1 MMQYLYLVIISIIFI
16 SCSKEVTVDLPDP
29 EEKFVVEGSI
39 ENGSAPIIILTRS
52 QPYFSSI
59 SLDQLDNLFVKGAT
73 ITLTTEGQE
82 YSFVEFAI
90 PLDSNSQIY
99 IYTIPTL
106 IGEVGKK
113 YDIKI
118 EAEGKTLTASTVIPE
133 PVNIDSLYWIPHPE
147 LDKGNDSLVTLMA
160 LFTDPDTI
168 GNYYRYF
175 TKWYIFDKFF
185 F

>member
-113 YDIKI
+113 YDI
-118 EAEGKTLTASTVIPE
+118 
-133 PVNIDSLYWIPHPE
+133 
-147 LDKGNDSLVTLMA
+147 
-160 LFTDPDTI
+160 
-168 GNYYRYF
+168 
-175 TKWYIFDKFF
+175 
-185 F
+185 